1 MKKEKKMKNKKIL
14 FGIIF
19 LFAITGFSNI
29 QSAFAVD
36 YGGTINIPSSSYT
49 SYYMGYLENGDTI
62 LINDIDSDG
71 GIDVY
76 IMKQWQFDELQEYGY
91 FYSEKMWENI
101 ISLKGWT
108 FDVTGSGDYYYVVL
122 ENEALLFGRT
132 VYIDLSVDYWERR
145 YNPYEN
151 IFWNMLTPII
161 SIVVIVLVIAIPILL
176 IRRHK
181 RKTPKEVTVF
191 QERKVS
197 KIIYCRECGAE
208 IDKTK
213 IFCSRCGIKI

>member
-1 MKKEKKMKNKKIL
+1 MKNKKIL

-36 YGGTINIPSSSYT
+36 HVGTINIPSSSYAW
-49 SYYMGYLENGDTI
+49 YYMGYLENGDTI
-62 LINDIDSDG
+62 VINDIDSDG

-76 IMKQWQFDELQEYGY
+76 IMKQWQFDELQEHGY

-101 ISLKGWT
+101 ITLKWP
-108 FDVTGSGDYYYVVL
+108 FDVTGSGDYYYIVL

-132 VYIDLSVDYWERR
+132 VYIDLSVDYWEPS
-145 YNPYEN
+145 YIPN
-151 IFWNMLTPII
+151 ILLEYVNII
-161 SIVVIVLVIAIPILL
+161 VSIVVIILVIAIPILL

-181 RKTPKEVTVF
+181 RKTPKEVIVF
-191 QERKVS
+191 QEREVS

-208 IDKTK
+208 ILDKTHE
-213 IFCSRCGIKI
+213 FCSSCGTKI